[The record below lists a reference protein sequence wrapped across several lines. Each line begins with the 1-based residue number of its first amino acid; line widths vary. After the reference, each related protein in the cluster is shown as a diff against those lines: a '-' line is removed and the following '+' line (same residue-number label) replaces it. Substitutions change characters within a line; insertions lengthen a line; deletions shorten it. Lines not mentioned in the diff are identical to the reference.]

1 MDIQNSNMHASA
13 VSVRVQLR
21 PAYWRRTIM
30 TSTELGMGKWRKVY
44 FGLAIVSAIFLLETF
59 HPFF

>member
-1 MDIQNSNMHASA
+1 
-13 VSVRVQLR
+13 
-21 PAYWRRTIM
+21 M
-30 TSTELGMGKWRKVY
+30 TSAELRMGKWRKVY